1 MNKKLTRTLAGVM
14 SLMFMGQVMVF
25 GDGSAQG
32 LLHADTIAS
41 AAEAIE
47 GAKNKDQL
55 AKEFEEATKDL
66 GKVDFFDVAEDK
78 NETSNNEEIAED
90 DISVQSESDKAVQ
103 DHTAA
108 IATASDGDAPAGELT
123 VTGIIK
129 QGVINGIDDKTPI
142 YVRIFDENWN
152 EIEYQEL
159 QSGDSYSVTASSGS
173 GIYHVKYESDG
184 YLPFYLKDFG
194 TGTYT
199 VGSGDSRNTVTL
211 VPGDT
216 TWNEEH
222 DNEWSDDVINGKDL
236 AYVQSCLGETRGNDH
251 FNLSMDLK
259 DENGIVGQEELD
271 IFCSLYDS
279 LESGSFY
286 DVSGIRDYDINDDGV
301 LNLYDYKL
309 LYDMLCGYDN
319 NQIVNIPDMTGDGYF
334 TIEDLSSFL
343 DYLYSDDAYLYN
355 HDMNR
360 DGIVDENDNDANMLN
375 YYAVMQGRTENYY
388 EYMDKDDS
396 GTIDEAD
403 VAWFSAAYSASGD
416 LDWDHAFKRTL
427 IMQESGAFQGSL
439 NLHDTDLNLNGCS
452 LYVGDCMSFTTDIP
466 KFWSGNQ
473 GATLNISNGYLEV
486 SNNLVFRTA
495 SPDGWGGNAGQNMRL
510 NGGTVVI
517 GGDFNF
523 GQANCYDTIWMT
535 NSADWLEVYG
545 NWNYITLT
553 DMEGKWT
560 AGNICFYGPTWEVN
574 EASGPKS
581 IYSSGSQVIH
591 FGYEGG
597 KQTVLW
603 DNCETYIN
611 NEDGSLNTE
620 RTFNFDGGIDFI
632 YDFTAENYWFRPWW
646 RPYDEPDYTLYR
658 KGWEMGDGVHIA
670 TGNYTKSFTDLSIE
684 SPGVQSDFIRTYNST
699 SNEEGSFGIGWD
711 FNIDVSKIVKPA
723 AGYYQ
728 VVLPDGSN
736 TTFKDNGKGGFECLN
751 AHSTMTKSGNEYT
764 ITNAAQ
770 SKYHFNTNGE
780 LDWVKDAEGN
790 VLTISSMTNNQ
801 RIVTDST
808 GRTYTITYNGNKEHS
823 RITSIEDTAAG
834 RVVTYAYNGDFQL
847 VSATSVSG
855 GTESY
860 EYDGKG
866 RLCKITNCYDEMT
879 DQIVYNDNGSVNW
892 LTNASGLKQVYT
904 YDKTQKQTGLK
915 EYDGDTLVKTYTY
928 NYDEKYAVKTNTV
941 EIDGQ
946 TYEVDKITYNMVDGE
961 NKYDE
966 MSESV
971 DIMGNTTK
979 YERDTNGNVI
989 KTINAD
995 GTYTLANYNDK
1006 NSVIAE
1012 VDESGNA
1019 TIKAYDSNGTRLLKE
1034 ATSLHPLS
1042 QTDINTVTADNFDP
1056 VKYLAANEASYA
1068 ITSHEYYADSYVS
1081 GIAGLIRATT
1091 DPEGN
1096 VTEYDYYKDG
1106 VGKGLVK
1113 SKTLKDGNTVV
1124 NTVSYEYNAQLQ
1136 VSKETTSFDISK
1148 NLYSVKEYE
1157 YDKFNNVTVTRDYG
1171 TGSTPATTVAE
1182 YDLLSRKTA
1191 EYAPNYSADKSH
1203 GSLTTYYPDGNKKSE
1218 TDAEGNVTSYVYD
1231 AYGQVIKKTNPDGTM
1246 NLTAYDGLQREK
1258 ATYFLGSEN
1267 GTKQILTKTS
1277 YEFAGYNFDIYSALD
1292 TSASHSCKGLKT
1304 TKTTY
1309 ITENKQVISETLTD
1323 IKEHT
1328 IYEKT
1333 NGETKRTSAYYANG
1347 QLARQTDALGNI
1359 TKYEY
1364 GYLNKVTK
1372 TYTPFNTK
1380 SNGSVNY
1387 SVAENQY
1394 DKNGNVTLAKQT
1406 VQKQDSDTVKYSVTE
1421 NQYNAQGL
1429 LTQVTLSDGTSN
1441 GEKNI
1446 TKYFYNNAGIQ
1457 TKMYTGLNSTN
1468 DSDYMTTNYEYDA
1481 WGHLVRTTDS
1491 TGYNSGATTYDLNGN
1506 ALTVTDANGNV
1517 TTNTYDALNRVLTA
1531 NTICSDT
1538 SKNVSKSYVYDNMG
1552 RVRSKTA
1559 NEVQTSYQYDNL
1571 GRVYQELSEK
1581 SFKGYFY
1588 EGISQ
1593 YAKEQLVGINHQ
1605 TMYSSTQY
1613 EYDAEMRIAQVK
1625 ESGNLTATYTY
1636 DANGNKVSE
1645 TLANGVVST
1654 YSYNGCNKVTKLV
1667 TKSGNSDISSYEYSY
1682 YLDGSDACKVRNENG
1697 TIETTS
1703 YDYDGLKRLTRE
1715 SISNGKTADTYSY
1728 EYDDYGNRSKMVAN
1742 GSEEYETVYDYT
1754 VNGKYTALLQ
1764 KEIKTVEETSNATIS
1779 DGLAISPTDLIT
1791 STAAD
1796 AKTEETAYSYDAN
1809 GNQITK
1815 TAESKTETNTY
1826 DGLNQLIGFTDGET
1840 TASYKYNADGLR
1852 TSKTVDGKTI
1862 NHIWDGNKQIVV
1874 DMDDSDWYSAEVY
1887 VRGTNLLAKFS
1898 KQSGNVKTDYQYYTQ
1913 NAHGDVVNLTDS
1925 TGAITKSYKY
1935 DAFGVEQNVDDAD
1948 DNAFR
1953 YCGEYYDSES
1963 GTIYLRARYYD
1974 PTIGRFISR
1983 DSVTGENTDP
1993 LSLNLYTYCHNNPIL
2008 GVDPSGHL
2016 PNWAKFAIGAVATVA
2031 AVGITVATGGTA
2043 APVLIS
2049 VASSIAIS
2057 AGTEAVSHRL
2067 STGSWEG
2074 AGEAAL
2080 DGAVDGFMWGG
2091 IFAAAGSTFNAVK
2104 SVEALKNQQLMDE
2117 AIFARDNLIKSTPGG
2132 TKKAMAI
2139 GAYDVKTGRV
2149 TAAFAGAPPSKV
2161 ARPLLKR
2168 ATEIGG
2174 IGSKGLTVGLKRQT
2188 TVGVCA
2194 EFRAANQ
2201 LLLGGS
2207 KLRNIRFTNAIRPRY
2222 RIAKDPCP
2230 NCEYI
2235 FKPNMKKR

>member
-1218 TDAEGNVTSYVYD
+1218 TDAEGNITSYVYD

-1387 SVAENQY
+1387 SVTENQY

-1559 NEVQTSYQYDNL
+1559 NGVQTSYQYDSL
-1571 GRVYQELSEK
+1571 GRVYQELSPK

-1588 EGISQ
+1588 EGVSQ

-1815 TAESKTETNTY
+1815 TAEGKTETNTY

-1862 NHIWDGNKQIVV
+1862 NHIWDGSKQIIV

>member
-14 SLMFMGQVMVF
+14 SLMFMGQVMIF

-66 GKVDFFDVAEDK
+66 GKVDYFDVPEAVNQNVMAYNSTE
-78 NETSNNEEIAED
+78 
-90 DISVQSESDKAVQ
+90 VQTEA
-103 DHTAA
+103 
-108 IATASDGDAPAGELT
+108 ASDFTWDGTAKSYIQYLKELSGSQDAATLT
-123 VTGIIK
+123 VTGK
-129 QGVINGIDDKTPI
+129 VQKGTVDGYATSDNTPI
-142 YVRIFDENWN
+142 YVRIFNGNWE
-152 EIEYQEL
+152 EIAYQEI
-159 QSGDSYSVTASSGS
+159 SDGGEYTVTAGGS
-173 GIYHVKYESDG
+173 DAYHVKFECDG

-194 TGTYT
+194 TGAFQI
-199 VGSGDSRNTVTL
+199 GSGDSPDTVTL

-216 TWNEEH
+216 TWNEEN
-222 DNEWSDDVINGKDL
+222 DNQWSDDVLNSSDASYVESCRN
-236 AYVQSCLGETRGNDH
+236 AYRGDPGFNPSMDHDEDGMVSDADWDYFYRLYEELGE
-251 FNLSMDLK
+251 
-259 DENGIVGQEELD
+259 DE
-271 IFCSLYDS
+271 
-279 LESGSFY
+279 FY
-286 DVSGIRDYDINDDGV
+286 DMNQLDMYQYDLDNNGVINYYDLQLKQKDTGATEAELADFASVVKSARDYESPAFV
-301 LNLYDYKL
+301 
-309 LYDMLCGYDN
+309 
-319 NQIVNIPDMTGDGYF
+319 
-334 TIEDLSSFL
+334 
-343 DYLYSDDAYLYN
+343 YN
-355 HDMNR
+355 HYYTNDGKVDAEDYNEGIDKINEQIKLR
-360 DGIVDENDNDANMLN
+360 D
-375 YYAVMQGRTENYY
+375 RSSNYY
-388 EYMDKDDS
+388 EYMDKDNS
-396 GTIDEAD
+396 GIIDD
-403 VAWFSAAYSASGD
+403 FDINWFSDAQPETGS
-416 LDWDHAFKRTL
+416 LDWDHAFKRNL
-427 IMQESGAFQGSL
+427 KMLSGGMFPYSF
-439 NLHDTDLNLNGCS
+439 NLHDTNFDLNGCI
-452 LYVGDCMSFTTDIP
+452 LYVADCMSFTTDMP
-466 KFWSGNQ
+466 QFWDNQ
-473 GATLNISNGYLEV
+473 GATLNINGGVLLIE
-486 SNNLVFRTA
+486 NNLVFRTA
-495 SPDGWGGNAGQNMRL
+495 SPDEWSGKAGQLMNL
-510 NGGTVVI
+510 NGGAVLI
-517 GGDFNF
+517 GNCFDF
-523 GQANCYDTIWMT
+523 GQANCYDTIEMT
-535 NSADWLEVYG
+535 NNDDILMVGG
-545 NWNYITLT
+545 NWTYNTLT
-553 DMEGKWT
+553 NMEGKWT
-560 AGNICFYGPTWEVN
+560 AGNIWVLGPTWEVN
-574 EASGPKS
+574 EKSGAKAV
-581 IYSSGSQVIH
+581 YSSGTQVIH
-591 FGYEGG
+591 FGYVGG

-646 RPYDEPDYTLYR
+646 RTYDEPDYTLYR
-658 KGWEMGDGVHIA
+658 KGWEIGDGVHIA
-670 TGNYTKSFTDLSIE
+670 TGNYTKSFTDLSVT
-684 SPGVQSDFIRTYNST
+684 SPGVTSDFVRTYNST

-847 VSATSVSG
+847 ISATSVSG

-941 EIDGQ
+941 ETDGQ
-946 TYEVDKITYNMVDGE
+946 TYEVDKITYSTDEDGE

-966 MSESV
+966 MIESV

-979 YERDTNGNVI
+979 YDRDANGNVI
-989 KTINAD
+989 KTTNAD
-995 GTYTLANYNDK
+995 GTYTLANYNSK
-1006 NSVIAE
+1006 NSVVVE
-1012 VDESGNA
+1012 VDELGYA

-1056 VKYLAANEASYA
+1056 VTYLAANEASYA

-1157 YDKFNNVTVTRDYG
+1157 YDKFNNVTITRDYG

-1258 ATYFLGSEN
+1258 ATYFQAGEN
-1267 GTKQILTKTS
+1267 GIKQILTATS
-1277 YEFAGYNFDIYSALD
+1277 YEFAGYNFDIYTALD

-1309 ITENKQVISETLTD
+1309 ITEDKQVISETLTD

-1380 SNGSVNY
+1380 SDGSVNY
-1387 SVAENQY
+1387 SVTENQY

-1429 LTQVTLSDGTSN
+1429 LTQVTLSDGTAN

-1446 TKYFYNNAGIQ
+1446 TKYFYNNGGIQ
-1457 TKMYTGLNSTN
+1457 TKMETGLNSAN
-1468 DSDYMTTNYEYDA
+1468 DSDYMTTNYAYDA
-1481 WGHLVRTTDS
+1481 WGHLVNTTDS
-1491 TGYNSGATTYDLNGN
+1491 TGYNSGTTTYDLNGN
-1506 ALTVTDANGNV
+1506 VLTVTDANGNV
-1517 TTNTYDALNRVLTA
+1517 TTNTYDALNRVLTV
-1531 NTICSDT
+1531 NTVCDDS
-1538 SKNVSKSYVYDNMG
+1538 SKNVSKSYTYNNMG
-1552 RVRSKTA
+1552 WMTKKSSNGT
-1559 NEVQTSYQYDNL
+1559 ETSIEYDAL
-1571 GRVYQELSEK
+1571 GRVTKEWGPN
-1581 SFKGYFY
+1581 FKGYFY
-1588 EGISQ
+1588 EGVSN
-1593 YAKEQLVGINHQ
+1593 YVEEQLVGYAHLLL
-1605 TMYSSTQY
+1605 YSVTNY
-1613 EYDAEMRIAQVK
+1613 EYDAEMRIVK
-1625 ESGNLTATYTY
+1625 VLESNTETASYTY
-1636 DANGNKVSE
+1636 DANGNKTSE
-1645 TLANGVVST
+1645 TQANGVVST
-1654 YSYNGCNKVTKLV
+1654 YTYNSANKITNLI
-1667 TKSGNSDISSYEYSY
+1667 TKSSNSTISEYEYSY
-1682 YLDGSDACKVRNENG
+1682 YLDGSDACKVRKESG
-1697 TIETTS
+1697 IIETRS
-1703 YDYDGLKRLTRE
+1703 YEYDGLKRLTE
-1715 SISNGKTADTYSY
+1715 EAVTTGSSTDTYAY
-1728 EYDDYGNRSKMVAN
+1728 EYDDYGNRSKMTAT
-1742 GSEEYETVYDYT
+1742 GSETYETVYDYT
-1754 VNGKYTALLQ
+1754 TNGKYTALLQ
-1764 KEIKTVEETSNATIS
+1764 KETKTVDGTSEEIVAN
-1779 DGLAISPTDLIT
+1779 GLATSPADLLTTDN
-1791 STAAD
+1791 SD
-1796 AKTEETAYSYDAN
+1796 VEEIVYTYDAN

-1815 TAESKTETNTY
+1815 TADGKTETNTY

-1840 TASYKYNADGLR
+1840 TASYTYDVDGLR
-1852 TSKTVDGKTI
+1852 LSKTVDGKTTK
-1862 NHIWDGNKQIVV
+1862 HVWDGNQQLVADV
-1874 DMDDSDWYSAEVY
+1874 LDSELYSANCY
-1887 VRGTNLLAKFS
+1887 LRGTNLVATYSYQNGEK
-1898 KQSGNVKTDYQYYTQ
+1898 SGYTYYTQ

-1925 TGAITKSYKY
+1925 TGEITKSYTY
-1935 DAFGVEQNVDDAD
+1935 DAFGVEKNIDDTD
-1948 DNAFR
+1948 TNAFR

-1974 PTIGRFISR
+1974 PSTGRFISR
-1983 DSVTGENTDP
+1983 DSYAGKNSDP
-1993 LSLNLYTYCHNNPIL
+1993 LSLNLYTYCHNNPIYFYDQTGHSIWSKIGNAAKSGFNWCKKKAGQAFDWGVSEIKEQTRKGNLDLVLDKTLSASKDTNDIYHIRQKCYQEPFGYNDFYDKVFAKATSLTGTSMDRKKYNFYVGDSEYILWAWKGDYINL
-2008 GVDPSGHL
+2008 G
-2016 PNWAKFAIGAVATVA
+2016 AGAELGIYKRKTVFGYETDHWESQPERAMPMTLKLDYANGGGNIFSYSPTDNQWWINGFNANKQNRQATDVVATVT
-2031 AVGITVATGGTA
+2031 IDF
-2043 APVLIS
+2043 S
-2049 VASSIAIS
+2049 
-2057 AGTEAVSHRL
+2057 
-2067 STGSWEG
+2067 
-2074 AGEAAL
+2074 
-2080 DGAVDGFMWGG
+2080 
-2091 IFAAAGSTFNAVK
+2091 
-2104 SVEALKNQQLMDE
+2104 NQQDLWE
-2117 AIFARDNLIKSTPGG
+2117 SF
-2132 TKKAMAI
+2132 KKK
-2139 GAYDVKTGRV
+2139 YNVENHPEWTFSENY
-2149 TAAFAGAPPSKV
+2149 TA
-2161 ARPLLKR
+2161 
-2168 ATEIGG
+2168 T
-2174 IGSKGLTVGLKRQT
+2174 
-2188 TVGVCA
+2188 
-2194 EFRAANQ
+2194 
-2201 LLLGGS
+2201 
-2207 KLRNIRFTNAIRPRY
+2207 LRW
-2222 RIAKDPCP
+2222 
-2230 NCEYI
+2230 
-2235 FKPNMKKR
+2235 

>member
-1 MNKKLTRTLAGVM
+1 
-14 SLMFMGQVMVF
+14 
-25 GDGSAQG
+25 
-32 LLHADTIAS
+32 
-41 AAEAIE
+41 
-47 GAKNKDQL
+47 
-55 AKEFEEATKDL
+55 
-66 GKVDFFDVAEDK
+66 
-78 NETSNNEEIAED
+78 
-90 DISVQSESDKAVQ
+90 
-103 DHTAA
+103 
-108 IATASDGDAPAGELT
+108 
-123 VTGIIK
+123 
-129 QGVINGIDDKTPI
+129 
-142 YVRIFDENWN
+142 
-152 EIEYQEL
+152 
-159 QSGDSYSVTASSGS
+159 
-173 GIYHVKYESDG
+173 
-184 YLPFYLKDFG
+184 
-194 TGTYT
+194 
-199 VGSGDSRNTVTL
+199 
-211 VPGDT
+211 
-216 TWNEEH
+216 
-222 DNEWSDDVINGKDL
+222 
-236 AYVQSCLGETRGNDH
+236 
-251 FNLSMDLK
+251 
-259 DENGIVGQEELD
+259 
-271 IFCSLYDS
+271 
-279 LESGSFY
+279 
-286 DVSGIRDYDINDDGV
+286 
-301 LNLYDYKL
+301 
-309 LYDMLCGYDN
+309 
-319 NQIVNIPDMTGDGYF
+319 
-334 TIEDLSSFL
+334 
-343 DYLYSDDAYLYN
+343 
-355 HDMNR
+355 
-360 DGIVDENDNDANMLN
+360 
-375 YYAVMQGRTENYY
+375 
-388 EYMDKDDS
+388 
-396 GTIDEAD
+396 
-403 VAWFSAAYSASGD
+403 
-416 LDWDHAFKRTL
+416 
-427 IMQESGAFQGSL
+427 
-439 NLHDTDLNLNGCS
+439 
-452 LYVGDCMSFTTDIP
+452 
-466 KFWSGNQ
+466 
-473 GATLNISNGYLEV
+473 
-486 SNNLVFRTA
+486 
-495 SPDGWGGNAGQNMRL
+495 
-510 NGGTVVI
+510 
-517 GGDFNF
+517 
-523 GQANCYDTIWMT
+523 
-535 NSADWLEVYG
+535 
-545 NWNYITLT
+545 
-553 DMEGKWT
+553 
-560 AGNICFYGPTWEVN
+560 
-574 EASGPKS
+574 
-581 IYSSGSQVIH
+581 
-591 FGYEGG
+591 
-597 KQTVLW
+597 
-603 DNCETYIN
+603 
-611 NEDGSLNTE
+611 
-620 RTFNFDGGIDFI
+620 
-632 YDFTAENYWFRPWW
+632 
-646 RPYDEPDYTLYR
+646 
-658 KGWEMGDGVHIA
+658 
-670 TGNYTKSFTDLSIE
+670 
-684 SPGVQSDFIRTYNST
+684 
-699 SNEEGSFGIGWD
+699 
-711 FNIDVSKIVKPA
+711 
-723 AGYYQ
+723 
-728 VVLPDGSN
+728 
-736 TTFKDNGKGGFECLN
+736 
-751 AHSTMTKSGNEYT
+751 
-764 ITNAAQ
+764 
-770 SKYHFNTNGE
+770 
-780 LDWVKDAEGN
+780 
-790 VLTISSMTNNQ
+790 
-801 RIVTDST
+801 
-808 GRTYTITYNGNKEHS
+808 
-823 RITSIEDTAAG
+823 
-834 RVVTYAYNGDFQL
+834 
-847 VSATSVSG
+847 
-855 GTESY
+855 
-860 EYDGKG
+860 
-866 RLCKITNCYDEMT
+866 MT

-941 EIDGQ
+941 ETDGQ
-946 TYEVDKITYNMVDGE
+946 TYEVDKITYTMVDGE

-1387 SVAENQY
+1387 SVTENQY

-1815 TAESKTETNTY
+1815 TAEGKTETNTY

>member
-1 MNKKLTRTLAGVM
+1 MNKKLTRILAGVL

-66 GKVDFFDVAEDK
+66 GKVDFFDVPEAVNQNVMAYNSTE
-78 NETSNNEEIAED
+78 
-90 DISVQSESDKAVQ
+90 VQTEA
-103 DHTAA
+103 
-108 IATASDGDAPAGELT
+108 ASDFTWDGTAKSYIQYLKELSGSQDAATLT
-123 VTGIIK
+123 VTGK
-129 QGVINGIDDKTPI
+129 VQKGTVDGYATSDNTPI
-142 YVRIFDENWN
+142 YVRIFNGNWE
-152 EIEYQEL
+152 EIAYQEI
-159 QSGDSYSVTASSGS
+159 SDGGEYTVTAGGS
-173 GIYHVKYESDG
+173 DAYHVKFECDG

-194 TGTYT
+194 TGAYQI
-199 VGSGDSRNTVTL
+199 GSGKSWDTVTL

-216 TWNEEH
+216 TWNEEN
-222 DNEWSDDVINGKDL
+222 DNQWSDDVLNSSDASYVESCRN
-236 AYVQSCLGETRGNDH
+236 AYRGDPGFNPSMDHDEDGMVSDADWDYFYRLYEELGE
-251 FNLSMDLK
+251 
-259 DENGIVGQEELD
+259 DE
-271 IFCSLYDS
+271 
-279 LESGSFY
+279 FY
-286 DVSGIRDYDINDDGV
+286 DMNQLDMYQYDLDNNGVINYYDLQLKQKDTGATEAELADFASIVKSARDYESPV
-301 LNLYDYKL
+301 F
-309 LYDMLCGYDN
+309 
-319 NQIVNIPDMTGDGYF
+319 V
-334 TIEDLSSFL
+334 
-343 DYLYSDDAYLYN
+343 YN
-355 HDMNR
+355 HYYTNDGKVDAEDYNEGIDKINEQIKLR
-360 DGIVDENDNDANMLN
+360 D
-375 YYAVMQGRTENYY
+375 RSSNYY
-388 EYMDKDDS
+388 EYMDKDNS
-396 GTIDEAD
+396 GIIDD
-403 VAWFSAAYSASGD
+403 FDINWFSDAQPETGS
-416 LDWDHAFKRTL
+416 LDWDHAFKRNL
-427 IMQESGAFQGSL
+427 KMLSGGMFPYSF
-439 NLHDTDLNLNGCS
+439 NLHDTNFDLNGCI
-452 LYVGDCMSFTTDIP
+452 LYVADCMSFTTDMP
-466 KFWSGNQ
+466 QFWSGN
-473 GATLNISNGYLEV
+473 GATLNINSGVLLIE
-486 SNNLVFRTA
+486 NNLVFRTA
-495 SPDGWGGNAGQNMRL
+495 SPDEWSGKAGQLMNL
-510 NGGTVVI
+510 NGGAVLI
-517 GGDFNF
+517 GNCFDF
-523 GQANCYDTIWMT
+523 GQANCYDTIEMT
-535 NSADWLEVYG
+535 NNDDILMVGG
-545 NWNYITLT
+545 NWTYNTLT
-553 DMEGKWT
+553 NMEGKWT
-560 AGNICFYGPTWEVN
+560 AGNIWVLGPTWEVN
-574 EASGPKS
+574 EKSGAKAV
-581 IYSSGSQVIH
+581 YSSGTQVIH
-591 FGYEGG
+591 FGYAGG

-670 TGNYTKSFTDLSIE
+670 TGNYTKSFTDLSVE

-928 NYDEKYAVKTNTV
+928 NYDERYAVKTNTV
-941 EIDGQ
+941 ETDGQ
-946 TYEVDKITYNMVDGE
+946 TYEVDKITYTMVDGE

-1106 VGKGLVK
+1106 YGKGLVK
-1113 SKTLKDGNTVV
+1113 SKTLKDGNTIVS
-1124 NTVSYEYNAQLQ
+1124 TVTYEYNAQLQ
-1136 VSKETTSFDISK
+1136 VSKETTSYDLSQ

-1171 TGSTPATTVAE
+1171 TGSTPATTIAE

-1203 GSLTTYYPDGNKKSE
+1203 GSLTIYYPDGNKKSE
-1218 TDAEGNVTSYVYD
+1218 TDAEGNITSYVYD

-1292 TSASHSCKGLKT
+1292 ASASHSCKGLKT

-1309 ITENKQVISETLTD
+1309 ITENKQVISEMLTD

-1380 SNGSVNY
+1380 SDGSVNY
-1387 SVAENQY
+1387 SVTENQY

-1429 LTQVTLSDGTSN
+1429 LTQVTLSGTGSS
-1441 GEKNI
+1441 EKNI
-1446 TKYFYNNAGIQ
+1446 TQYFYNNAGIQ
-1457 TKMYTGLNSTN
+1457 TKMYTGLSSAN
-1468 DSDYMTTNYEYDA
+1468 DTDYMTTNYEYDA

-1552 RVRSKTA
+1552 RVRSKTV

-1571 GRVYQELSEK
+1571 GRVYQELSPK

-1636 DANGNKVSE
+1636 DANGNKISE

-1815 TAESKTETNTY
+1815 TAEGKTETNTY

-1840 TASYKYNADGLR
+1840 TTSYKYNADGLR

-1862 NHIWDGNKQIVV
+1862 NHIWDDNKQIVV

-1913 NAHGDVVNLTDS
+1913 NAHGDVVDLTDADGEIVKLY
-1925 TGAITKSYKY
+1925 TY
-1935 DAFGVEQNVDDAD
+1935 DAFGVEKNIDDAD
-1948 DNAFR
+1948 TNAFR

-1983 DSVTGENTDP
+1983 DSYAGKNEDP
-1993 LSLNLYTYCHNNPIL
+1993 LSLNLYNYCANNP
-2008 GVDPSGHL
+2008 VYFNDFSGHWFGL
-2016 PNWAKFAIGAVATVA
+2016 DDAIAAGIGAIAGGVGQLASDLAKSAITGELKFSDWQTYTGAVVGGAIGGACSLYVSP
-2031 AVGITVATGGTA
+2031 AVGAAIGSGASTLIGQTLQYTTGA
-2043 APVLIS
+2043 EDAPESYGQVLFNTGMSCLTGAVFSKIPH
-2049 VASSIAIS
+2049 ASSKTPTAYFSGKAYDSGMNSLSILYAQTSSVRDTVRTITTNTVWKNTTKKTVSNGIINQAIS
-2057 AGTEAVSHRL
+2057 SAE
-2067 STGSWEG
+2067 EG
-2074 AGEAAL
+2074 AY
-2080 DGAVDGFMWGG
+2080 D
-2091 IFAAAGSTFNAVK
+2091 AVK
-2104 SVEALKNQQLMDE
+2104 SVLVDLALVESNDS
-2117 AIFARDNLIKSTPGG
+2117 R
-2132 TKKAMAI
+2132 
-2139 GAYDVKTGRV
+2139 
-2149 TAAFAGAPPSKV
+2149 KV
-2161 ARPLLKR
+2161 AR
-2168 ATEIGG
+2168 
-2174 IGSKGLTVGLKRQT
+2174 SV
-2188 TVGVCA
+2188 
-2194 EFRAANQ
+2194 
-2201 LLLGGS
+2201 
-2207 KLRNIRFTNAIRPRY
+2207 
-2222 RIAKDPCP
+2222 
-2230 NCEYI
+2230 
-2235 FKPNMKKR
+2235 FKWAS